1 MPTSMKF
8 GTDVVYGIEIK
19 IFEGAEV
26 GAPLGGRGSKSKMAA
41 AQYQNFS
48 ITS

>member
-1 MPTSMKF
+1 MKF
-8 GTDVVYGIEIK
+8 GTDVVYGVEIQ
-19 IFEGAEV
+19 IFEGAEA

-41 AQYQNFS
+41 AEYLNFS